1 MPDDTEQII
10 TTLSEENEEINF
22 HIQGSVDD
30 TEDVEEEYQILN
42 LQPQVMHIKPVK
54 TNKARLQ
61 LSANIKSASTSQTVD
76 GTQVFRIKRLFNE
89 PKPLKVCE
97 ICGNKYKYQHAL
109 DSHMRRHRNEKPFEC
124 E

>member
-1 MPDDTEQII
+1 
-10 TTLSEENEEINF
+10 
-22 HIQGSVDD
+22 
-30 TEDVEEEYQILN
+30 
-42 LQPQVMHIKPVK
+42 MHIKPVK

-61 LSANIKSASTSQTVD
+61 SASINKQSAVVTQTVQD
-76 GTQVFRIKRLFNE
+76 GTKVFRIKRLLNE